1 MPQEIPC
8 IRDSYK
14 WAVYGSPDCVSQ
26 QFTHSECRRWGGHWG
41 LGCLR
46 DFQAGCRLSLSSHLT
61 ASTNAVKGALQ
72 PASSLFSA
80 LVGWRISP
88 RSRSTPHPPTA
99 PSVAAP
105 LCAAPELPHPPVPSL
120 ASVGTPRKGETKNHV
135 VVVWS
140 YILRH
145 AHQVFFCLSTHN
157 QPLPKR
163 SFGFLACAVSSF
175 LRKFTEHFLFVLSL
189 VWTFGIASFH
199 KGYSHYASIWFT
211 CSWPIYGLLMQFS
224 SIVAS
229 SSKHMVS
236 QIPPAF
242 FGAG

>member
-41 LGCLR
+41 LGCLK

-61 ASTNAVKGALQ
+61 ASTNAVKEALQ
-72 PASSLFSA
+72 PENSLFSA
-80 LVGWRISP
+80 LVGWRILRWSP
-88 RSRSTPHPPTA
+88 STPHPPTA
-99 PSVAAP
+99 PSVAAF

-120 ASVGTPRKGETKNHV
+120 ASVGSSCKGETENHV

-145 AHQVFFCLSTHN
+145 VHQVFCFVFPPITNPYPKEVLDSLLALWVHFWGSSWNISYLHCCWFELWN
-157 QPLPKR
+157 CKLP
-163 SFGFLACAVSSF
+163 
-175 LRKFTEHFLFVLSL
+175 
-189 VWTFGIASFH
+189 
-199 KGYSHYASIWFT
+199 
-211 CSWPIYGLLMQFS
+211 
-224 SIVAS
+224 
-229 SSKHMVS
+229 
-236 QIPPAF
+236 
-242 FGAG
+242 